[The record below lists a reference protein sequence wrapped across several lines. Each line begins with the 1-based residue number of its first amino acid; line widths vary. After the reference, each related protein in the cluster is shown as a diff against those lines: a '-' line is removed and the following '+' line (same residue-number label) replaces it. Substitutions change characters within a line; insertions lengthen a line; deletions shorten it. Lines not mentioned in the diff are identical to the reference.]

1 MAVLVK
7 TILSRIEISPDELAE
22 LFYLMNGIDQ
32 AEFFSRLAERTAKWK
47 DYGGS
52 FEMQMQYVTD
62 SIITPGGRRI
72 MEIIGEYA
80 HPCKP

>member
-7 TILSRIEISPDELAE
+7 SIMTRVEISPDELAE
-22 LFYLMNGIDQ
+22 LFCLMNGVDQ
-32 AEFFSRLAERTAKWK
+32 AEFFSKVAEHADKWK
-47 DYGGS
+47 DDVGS

-72 MEIIGEYA
+72 MQIIGDYA
-80 HPCKP
+80 QSYRP